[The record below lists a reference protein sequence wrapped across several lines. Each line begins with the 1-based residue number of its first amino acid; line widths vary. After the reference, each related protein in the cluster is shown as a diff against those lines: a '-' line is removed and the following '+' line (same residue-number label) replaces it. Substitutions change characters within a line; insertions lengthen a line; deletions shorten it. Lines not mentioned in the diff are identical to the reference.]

1 MTITPSTQNTE
12 VLLST
17 DDLRE
22 ATRLKNWA
30 DEIVSDQKE
39 WCLELAK
46 QVEKRGAR
54 KQNPFLEAV
63 MPESSRSQRFDLL
76 KAGQELS
83 RILSGRPDEIAEI
96 PYGTTLLVDIACI
109 PEEHRGWAYEEK
121 RTREQIRAFKRELKQ
136 QETPKPPKP
145 AQPQAIVQTTEET
158 DEVNEREATA
168 FNGMAEAMEQLLK
181 ELAELEA
188 ENKNL
193 KQQLLDIQNG
203 NSDQQQQQQQPSAI
217 QLSGTGLSTD
227 EEDEGPELA
236 PHSLDGIEFNW
247 HKGIQV
253 GTPECDDFNEV
264 GRLIDRINEIQDRYF
279 CAGIWGPRE
288 WCSIYGGLIDA
299 STVPNAQRRFRPKG
313 QRPTTV
319 DVRPID

>member
-46 QVEKRGAR
+46 QVEKRGAQ
-54 KQNPFLEAV
+54 KQKPFLEAV
-63 MPESSRSQRFDLL
+63 MPEASTSQRKDLL
-76 KAGQELS
+76 MAGQELS
-83 RILSGRPDEIAEI
+83 RILAGRPAESAEI
-96 PYGTTLLVDIACI
+96 PYGTSVLKDIACI
-109 PEEHRGWAYEEK
+109 PEEHRDWAYEEK
-121 RTREQIRAFKRELKQ
+121 RTREEIRAFKRELKQ
-136 QETPKPPKP
+136 QETPEPPTP
-145 AQPQAIVQTTEET
+145 AQPQAIAQTTEET
-158 DEVNEREATA
+158 DEVNERQATA
-168 FNGMAEAMEQLLK
+168 FNGMAEAMEQMLK

-203 NSDQQQQQQQPSAI
+203 NSDQQQQQPSAI

-236 PHSLDGIEFNW
+236 PHTLDGIDFNW

-253 GTPECDDFNEV
+253 GTPECNDFNEV
-264 GRLIDRINEIQDRYF
+264 GRLIDTINDIQHRYF
-279 CAGIWGPRE
+279 CTGIWGPRE
-288 WCSIYGGLIDA
+288 WCSIYGGLIGA
-299 STVPNAQRRFRPKG
+299 STMSNAQRRFRPKG
-313 QRPTTV
+313 ERPTTI
-319 DVRPID
+319 DVRAID